1 MSSCNLTLGVHSTA
15 IVDPNARIG
24 DDVAIGPYSVI
35 EAGVSIGDRTTVGNN
50 VTISSGTHIGKDC
63 KIFHSAS
70 IGAIP
75 QDLKYNN
82 EETFLYIG
90 DRTVIREFVSINK
103 GTSALGKTEI
113 GSDCLL
119 MASVHVAHD
128 CVVGNNVIMSNLTTL
143 GGHVNIDDWVV
154 LSGGVLVHQFCKI
167 SQHAFI
173 GAGALVTQDVPPFI
187 LAAGSP
193 VEYSGINSVGLKR
206 RGFSIDDRKEL
217 KQIYKMYFRSKN
229 NRKENLSKIKK
240 ELASLKYTNSIV
252 EFIENSERGII

>member
-1 MSSCNLTLGVHSTA
+1 LGVHSTA
-15 IVDPNARIG
+15 IVDPNAKLG
-24 DDVAIGPYSVI
+24 DDVKIGPFSVV

-50 VTISSGTHIGKDC
+50 VTISSGTYVGKDC

-143 GGHVNIDDWVV
+143 GGHVNIDDWVI
-154 LSGGVLVHQFCKI
+154 LSGGVLVHQFCNI
-167 SQHAFI
+167 SKHAFI

-217 KQIYKMYFRSKN
+217 KNIYKMYFRSKN

-240 ELASLKYTNSIV
+240 ELASLKYTDLIV

>member
-1 MSSCNLTLGVHSTA
+1 MGVHSTA
-15 IVDPNARIG
+15 IVDPNAKIG
-24 DDVAIGPYSVI
+24 DDVTIGPFSVI

-50 VTISSGTHIGKDC
+50 VTISSGTHVGKDC

-128 CVVGNNVIMSNLTTL
+128 CVVGSNVIMSNLTTL
-143 GGHVNIDDWVV
+143 GGHVNIDDWAI
-154 LSGGVLVHQFCKI
+154 LSGGVLVHQFCNI
-167 SQHAFI
+167 SKHAFI

-217 KQIYKMYFRSKN
+217 KNIYKMYFRSKN

-240 ELASLKYTNSIV
+240 ELASLKYTDLIV

>member
-1 MSSCNLTLGVHSTA
+1 MGVHSTA
-15 IVDPNARIG
+15 IIAPNAKIG
-24 DDVAIGPYSVI
+24 DDVTIGPFSVI

-50 VTISSGTHIGKDC
+50 VTISTGTHIGKDC

-82 EETFLYIG
+82 AETFLHIG

-143 GGHVNIDDWVV
+143 GGHVNIDDWAI
-154 LSGGVLVHQFCKI
+154 LSGCVLVHQFCNI
-167 SQHAFI
+167 SKHAFI

-217 KQIYKMYFRSKN
+217 KNIYKMYFRSKN

-240 ELASLKYTNSIV
+240 ELASLKYTDLIV

>member
-1 MSSCNLTLGVHSTA
+1 MGVHSTA
-15 IVDPNARIG
+15 IVDPNAKIG
-24 DDVAIGPYSVI
+24 DDVTIGPFSVI

-70 IGAIP
+70 IGAVP

-143 GGHVNIDDWVV
+143 GGHVNIDDWVI
-154 LSGGVLVHQFCKI
+154 LSGGVLVHQFCNI
-167 SQHAFI
+167 SKHAFI

-217 KQIYKMYFRSKN
+217 KNIYKMYFRSKN

-240 ELASLKYTNSIV
+240 ELASLKYTDLIV

>member
-24 DDVAIGPYSVI
+24 DDVTIGPYSVI

-90 DRTVIREFVSINK
+90 DRTVIREFVSVNK
-103 GTSALGKTEI
+103 GTSALGKTKI

-143 GGHVNIDDWVV
+143 GGHVNIDDWVI
-154 LSGGVLVHQFCKI
+154 LSGGVLVHQFCNI
-167 SQHAFI
+167 SKHAFI

-217 KQIYKMYFRSKN
+217 KNIYKMYFRSKN

-240 ELASLKYTNSIV
+240 ELASFKYTNFIV
-252 EFIENSERGII
+252 DFIENSERGII

>member
-1 MSSCNLTLGVHSTA
+1 
-15 IVDPNARIG
+15 
-24 DDVAIGPYSVI
+24 
-35 EAGVSIGDRTTVGNN
+35 
-50 VTISSGTHIGKDC
+50 
-63 KIFHSAS
+63 
-70 IGAIP
+70 
-75 QDLKYNN
+75 
-82 EETFLYIG
+82 
-90 DRTVIREFVSINK
+90 
-103 GTSALGKTEI
+103 
-113 GSDCLL
+113 

-143 GGHVNIDDWVV
+143 GGHVNIDDWVI
-154 LSGGVLVHQFCKI
+154 LSGGVLVHQFCNI
-167 SQHAFI
+167 SKHAFI

-217 KQIYKMYFRSKN
+217 KNIYKMYFRSKN

-240 ELASLKYTNSIV
+240 ELALLKYTDLIV

>member
-1 MSSCNLTLGVHSTA
+1 MGVHSTA
-15 IVDPNARIG
+15 IVDPNAKIG
-24 DDVAIGPYSVI
+24 DDVTIGPFSVV
-35 EAGVSIGDRTTVGNN
+35 EAEVSIGDRTIVGNN
-50 VTISSGTHIGKDC
+50 VTIASGTYIGKDC

-103 GTSALGKTEI
+103 GTSALGKTKI

-143 GGHVNIDDWVV
+143 GGHVNIDDWAI
-154 LSGGVLVHQFCKI
+154 LSGGVLVHQFCNI
-167 SQHAFI
+167 SKHAFI

-193 VEYSGINSVGLKR
+193 IEYSGINSVGLKR

-217 KQIYKMYFRSKN
+217 KNIYKMYFRSKN

-240 ELASLKYTNSIV
+240 ELASFKYTNLIV
-252 EFIENSERGII
+252 DFIENSERGII

>member
-1 MSSCNLTLGVHSTA
+1 MGVHSTA
-15 IVDPNARIG
+15 IVDPNAIIG
-24 DDVAIGPYSVI
+24 DNVTIGPFSII
-35 EAGVSIGDRTTVGNN
+35 EAGVFIGDRTTVGNN

-82 EETFLYIG
+82 EETLLYIG
-90 DRTVIREFVSINK
+90 DRTVIREFVSVNK

-143 GGHVNIDDWVV
+143 GGHVNIDDWVI
-154 LSGGVLVHQFCKI
+154 LSGGVLVHQFCNI
-167 SQHAFI
+167 SKHAFI

-217 KQIYKMYFRSKN
+217 KNIYKMYFRSKN
-229 NRKENLSKIKK
+229 NRKENLLKIKK
-240 ELASLKYTNSIV
+240 ELASFKYTNLIID
-252 EFIENSERGII
+252 FIENSERGII

>member
-1 MSSCNLTLGVHSTA
+1 MGVHSTA
-15 IVDPNARIG
+15 IVDPNAKIG
-24 DDVAIGPYSVI
+24 DDVTIGPFSVI

-50 VTISSGTHIGKDC
+50 VTISSGTHVGKDC

-128 CVVGNNVIMSNLTTL
+128 CIVGNNVIMSNLTTL
-143 GGHVNIDDWVV
+143 GGHVNIDDWVI
-154 LSGGVLVHQFCKI
+154 LSGGVLVHQFCNI
-167 SQHAFI
+167 SKHAFI

-217 KQIYKMYFRSKN
+217 KNIYKMYFRSKN

-240 ELASLKYTNSIV
+240 EFASLKYTDLIV

>member
-1 MSSCNLTLGVHSTA
+1 MGVHYTA
-15 IVDPNARIG
+15 IVDPNAKIG
-24 DDVAIGPYSVI
+24 DNVTIGPYSII
-35 EAGVSIGDRTTVGNN
+35 EAGVFIGDRTTVGNN

-143 GGHVNIDDWVV
+143 GGHVNIDDWVI
-154 LSGGVLVHQFCKI
+154 LSGGVLVHQFCNI
-167 SQHAFI
+167 SKHAFI

-206 RGFSIDDRKEL
+206 RGFSINERKEL
-217 KQIYKMYFRSKN
+217 KSIYKMYFRSKN

-240 ELASLKYTNSIV
+240 ELASLKHTNLIV

>member
-24 DDVAIGPYSVI
+24 DDVTIGPYSVI

-229 NRKENLSKIKK
+229 NRRENLSKIKK
-240 ELASLKYTNSIV
+240 ELASLKYTDLIV

>member
-1 MSSCNLTLGVHSTA
+1 LGVHSTA
-15 IVDPNARIG
+15 IVDPKAIIG
-24 DDVAIGPYSVI
+24 DNVTIGPFSII
-35 EAGVSIGDRTTVGNN
+35 EAGVFIGDRTTVGNN

-82 EETFLYIG
+82 EETLLYIG
-90 DRTVIREFVSINK
+90 DRTVIREFASVNK

-143 GGHVNIDDWVV
+143 GGHVNIDDWVI
-154 LSGGVLVHQFCKI
+154 LSGGVLVHQFCNI
-167 SQHAFI
+167 SKHAFI

-217 KQIYKMYFRSKN
+217 KKIYKMYFRSKN
-229 NRKENLSKIKK
+229 NRKENLLKIKK
-240 ELASLKYTNSIV
+240 ELASFKYTKLITD
-252 EFIENSERGII
+252 FIENSERGII

>member
-1 MSSCNLTLGVHSTA
+1 MGVHSTA
-15 IVDPNARIG
+15 IVDPNAKIG
-24 DDVAIGPYSVI
+24 DDVTIGPFSII

-50 VTISSGTHIGKDC
+50 VTISSGTHVGKDC

-128 CVVGNNVIMSNLTTL
+128 CIVGNNVIMSNLTTL
-143 GGHVNIDDWVV
+143 GGHVNIDDWVI
-154 LSGGVLVHQFCKI
+154 LSGGVLVHQFCNI
-167 SQHAFI
+167 SKHAFI

-217 KQIYKMYFRSKN
+217 KNIYKMYFRSKN

-240 ELASLKYTNSIV
+240 ELASLKYTDLIV

>member
-1 MSSCNLTLGVHSTA
+1 LGVHSTA
-15 IVDPNARIG
+15 IVDPEAEIG
-24 DDVAIGPYSVI
+24 DDVTIGPFSVV
-35 EAGVSIGDRTTVGNN
+35 EGGVSIGDRTTLGNN
-50 VTISSGTHIGKDC
+50 VTISSGTRIGKDC

-82 EETFLYIG
+82 EETFLYVG

-143 GGHVNIDDWVV
+143 GGHVNIDDWVI
-154 LSGGVLVHQFCKI
+154 LSGGVLVHQFCNI
-167 SQHAFI
+167 SKHAFI

-217 KQIYKMYFRSKN
+217 KNIYKMYFRSKN

-240 ELASLKYTNSIV
+240 ELASLKYTNLIV
-252 EFIENSERGII
+252 DFIENSERGII

>member
-1 MSSCNLTLGVHSTA
+1 MGVHSTA
-15 IVDPNARIG
+15 IVDPNAKIG
-24 DDVAIGPYSVI
+24 DDVTIGPFSVI

-50 VTISSGTHIGKDC
+50 VTISSGTYIGRDC

-82 EETFLYIG
+82 EETLLYIG

-103 GTSALGKTEI
+103 GTSASGKTEI

-143 GGHVNIDDWVV
+143 GGHVNIDDWVI
-154 LSGGVLVHQFCKI
+154 LSGGVLVHQFCNI
-167 SQHAFI
+167 SKHAFI
-173 GAGALVTQDVPPFI
+173 GADALVTQDVPPFI

-217 KQIYKMYFRSKN
+217 KNIYKMYFRSKN

-240 ELASLKYTNSIV
+240 ELASFKYTNLIV
-252 EFIENSERGII
+252 DFIENSERGII

>member
-1 MSSCNLTLGVHSTA
+1 MGVHSTA
-15 IVDPNARIG
+15 IVDPNAKIG
-24 DDVAIGPYSVI
+24 DDVTIGPFSVV
-35 EAGVSIGDRTTVGNN
+35 EAEVSIGDRTIVGNN
-50 VTISSGTHIGKDC
+50 VTIASGTYIGKDC

-103 GTSALGKTEI
+103 GTSALGKTKI

-143 GGHVNIDDWVV
+143 GGHVNIDDWAI
-154 LSGGVLVHQFCKI
+154 LSGGVLVHQFCNI
-167 SQHAFI
+167 SKHAFI

-217 KQIYKMYFRSKN
+217 KNIYKMYFRSKN

-240 ELASLKYTNSIV
+240 ELASFKYTNLIV
-252 EFIENSERGII
+252 DFIENSERGII

>member
-1 MSSCNLTLGVHSTA
+1 MGVHSTA
-15 IVDPNARIG
+15 IVDPNAKIG
-24 DDVAIGPYSVI
+24 DDVTIGPFSVI

-50 VTISSGTHIGKDC
+50 VTISSGTHVGKDC

-128 CVVGNNVIMSNLTTL
+128 CIVGNNVIMSNLTTL
-143 GGHVNIDDWVV
+143 GGHVNIDDWVI
-154 LSGGVLVHQFCKI
+154 LSGGVLVHQFCNI
-167 SQHAFI
+167 SKHAFI

-217 KQIYKMYFRSKN
+217 KNIYKMYFRSKN

-240 ELASLKYTNSIV
+240 ELASLKYTDLIV

>member
-1 MSSCNLTLGVHSTA
+1 MGVHSTA
-15 IVDPNARIG
+15 IVDPNAKLG
-24 DDVAIGPYSVI
+24 DDVKIGPFSVI

-50 VTISSGTHIGKDC
+50 VTISSGTYVGKDC

-128 CVVGNNVIMSNLTTL
+128 CVVGSNVIMSNLTTL
-143 GGHVNIDDWVV
+143 GGHVNIDDWAI
-154 LSGGVLVHQFCKI
+154 LSGGVLVHQFCNI
-167 SQHAFI
+167 SKHAFI

-217 KQIYKMYFRSKN
+217 KNIYKMYFRSKN

-240 ELASLKYTNSIV
+240 ELASLKYTDLIV

>member
-1 MSSCNLTLGVHSTA
+1 MGVHSNA
-15 IVDPNARIG
+15 IVDPNAIIG
-24 DDVAIGPYSVI
+24 DNVTIGPFSII
-35 EAGVSIGDRTTVGNN
+35 EAGVFIGDRTTVGNN

-82 EETFLYIG
+82 EETLLYIG
-90 DRTVIREFVSINK
+90 DRTVIREFVSVNK

-143 GGHVNIDDWVV
+143 GGHVNIDDWVI
-154 LSGGVLVHQFCKI
+154 LSGGVLVHQFCNI
-167 SQHAFI
+167 SKHAFI

-217 KQIYKMYFRSKN
+217 KKIYKMYFRSKN
-229 NRKENLSKIKK
+229 NRKENLLKIKK
-240 ELASLKYTNSIV
+240 ELASFKYTKLITD
-252 EFIENSERGII
+252 FIENSERGII

>member
-1 MSSCNLTLGVHSTA
+1 MGVHSTA
-15 IVDPNARIG
+15 IVDPNAIIG
-24 DDVAIGPYSVI
+24 DNVTIGPFSII
-35 EAGVSIGDRTTVGNN
+35 EAGVFIGDRTTVGNN

-82 EETFLYIG
+82 EETLLYIG
-90 DRTVIREFVSINK
+90 DRTVIREFVSVNR

-143 GGHVNIDDWVV
+143 GGHVNIDDWVI
-154 LSGGVLVHQFCKI
+154 LSGGVLVHQFCNI
-167 SQHAFI
+167 SKHAFI

-206 RGFSIDDRKEL
+206 RGFSVDDRKEL
-217 KQIYKMYFRSKN
+217 KKIYKMYFRSKN
-229 NRKENLSKIKK
+229 NRKENLLKIKK
-240 ELASLKYTNSIV
+240 ELASFKYTKLIID
-252 EFIENSERGII
+252 FIENSERGII

>member
-1 MSSCNLTLGVHSTA
+1 MGVHSTA
-15 IVDPNARIG
+15 IVDPNAKIG
-24 DDVAIGPYSVI
+24 DNVTIGPFSII

-50 VTISSGTHIGKDC
+50 VTISSGTHVGKDC

-82 EETFLYIG
+82 EDTLLNIG

-143 GGHVNIDDWVV
+143 GGHVNIDDWVI
-154 LSGGVLVHQFCKI
+154 LSGGVLVHQFCNI
-167 SQHAFI
+167 SKHAFI

-217 KQIYKMYFRSKN
+217 KNIYKMYFRSKN

-240 ELASLKYTNSIV
+240 ELASLKYTNLIV
-252 EFIENSERGII
+252 EFIQNSERGII

>member
-1 MSSCNLTLGVHSTA
+1 MGVHSTA

-24 DDVAIGPYSVI
+24 DDVTIGPYSVI

-143 GGHVNIDDWVV
+143 GGHVNIDDWVI
-154 LSGGVLVHQFCKI
+154 LSGGVLVHQFCNI
-167 SQHAFI
+167 SKHAFI

-193 VEYSGINSVGLKR
+193 IEYSGINSVGLKR

-217 KQIYKMYFRSKN
+217 KNIYKMYFRSKN
-229 NRKENLSKIKK
+229 NRKENLSKIKR
-240 ELASLKYTNSIV
+240 ELASLKYTNVIV

>member
-1 MSSCNLTLGVHSTA
+1 MGVHSTA
-15 IVDPNARIG
+15 IVDPNAKIG
-24 DDVAIGPYSVI
+24 DDVTIGPFSII

-50 VTISSGTHIGKDC
+50 VTISSGTHVGKDC

-128 CVVGNNVIMSNLTTL
+128 CIVGNNVIMSNLTTL
-143 GGHVNIDDWVV
+143 GGHVNIDDWVI
-154 LSGGVLVHQFCKI
+154 LSGGVLVHQFCNI
-167 SQHAFI
+167 SKHAFI

-206 RGFSIDDRKEL
+206 RGFSIDDRKEI
-217 KQIYKMYFRSKN
+217 KNIYKMYFRSKN

-240 ELASLKYTNSIV
+240 ELASLKYTDLIV
-252 EFIENSERGII
+252 EFIENSERGIV

>member
-1 MSSCNLTLGVHSTA
+1 MGVHSTA
-15 IVDPNARIG
+15 IVNPKAIIG
-24 DDVAIGPYSVI
+24 DNVTIGPFSII
-35 EAGVSIGDRTTVGNN
+35 EAGVFIGDRTTVGNN

-82 EETFLYIG
+82 EETLLYIG
-90 DRTVIREFVSINK
+90 DRTVIREFVSVNK

-143 GGHVNIDDWVV
+143 GGHVNIDDWVI
-154 LSGGVLVHQFCKI
+154 LSGGVLVHQFCNI
-167 SQHAFI
+167 SKHAFI

-206 RGFSIDDRKEL
+206 RGFSVDDRKEL
-217 KQIYKMYFRSKN
+217 KKIYKMYFRSKN
-229 NRKENLSKIKK
+229 NRKENLLKIKK
-240 ELASLKYTNSIV
+240 ELASFKYTKLIID
-252 EFIENSERGII
+252 FIENSERGII

>member
-1 MSSCNLTLGVHSTA
+1 LGVHSTA

-24 DDVAIGPYSVI
+24 DDVTIGPYSVI

-143 GGHVNIDDWVV
+143 GGHVNIDDWVI
-154 LSGGVLVHQFCKI
+154 LSGGVLVHQFCNI
-167 SQHAFI
+167 SKHAFI

-193 VEYSGINSVGLKR
+193 IEYSGINSVGLKR

-217 KQIYKMYFRSKN
+217 KNIYKMYFRSKN
-229 NRKENLSKIKK
+229 NRKENLSKIKR
-240 ELASLKYTNSIV
+240 ELASLKYTNVIV

>member
-1 MSSCNLTLGVHSTA
+1 MGFHSTA
-15 IVDPNARIG
+15 IVDPNAKIG
-24 DDVAIGPYSVI
+24 DDVTIGPFSVI
-35 EAGVSIGDRTTVGNN
+35 EAGVSIDDRTIVGNN
-50 VTISSGTHIGKDC
+50 VTISSGTRIGKDC

-143 GGHVNIDDWVV
+143 GGHVNIDDWAI
-154 LSGGVLVHQFCKI
+154 LSGGVLVHQFCNI
-167 SQHAFI
+167 SKHAFI

-217 KQIYKMYFRSKN
+217 KNIYKMYFRSKN

-240 ELASLKYTNSIV
+240 ELASLKYTNLIV
-252 EFIENSERGII
+252 EFIKNSERGII

>member
-1 MSSCNLTLGVHSTA
+1 MGVHSTA
-15 IVDPNARIG
+15 IVDPNAKIG
-24 DDVAIGPYSVI
+24 DDVTIGPFSVI

-128 CVVGNNVIMSNLTTL
+128 CVVGSNVIMSNLTTL
-143 GGHVNIDDWVV
+143 GGHVNIDDWVI
-154 LSGGVLVHQFCKI
+154 LSGGVLVHQFCNI
-167 SQHAFI
+167 SKHAFI

-217 KQIYKMYFRSKN
+217 KNIYKMYFRSKN

-240 ELASLKYTNSIV
+240 ELASLKYTDLIV